1 MKISSRRSFH
11 LLAISAVLGA
21 ALVAVPTG
29 IDGGHIFGP
38 GQAFAAGRPGSDGG
52 GNAGGHTSGQDGG
65 HDGNGCSRD
74 CR

>member
-1 MKISSRRSFH
+1 
-11 LLAISAVLGA
+11 
-21 ALVAVPTG
+21 LVAVPTG